1 MKKKTNSKKTTIKDT
16 GCCPP
21 FDAAAWQNKT
31 ITWKNKLF
39 IRDRVKTFFYMP
51 LNFTRVMTRM
61 FNAVTKTGGRFMD
74 GLVLSDHTSFWNMD
88 IYAAIDKRIRGQE
101 NVTLSGKFFTRVYE
115 GSHNET
121 G

>member
-1 MKKKTNSKKTTIKDT
+1 
-16 GCCPP
+16 
-21 FDAAAWQNKT
+21 
-31 ITWKNKLF
+31 
-39 IRDRVKTFFYMP
+39 
-51 LNFTRVMTRM
+51 
-61 FNAVTKTGGRFMD
+61 MD

-121 G
+121 GEWAKDFDAYTKSKKMKVKKLYMWYTTCPECAKTYGKNYVVFVAQID